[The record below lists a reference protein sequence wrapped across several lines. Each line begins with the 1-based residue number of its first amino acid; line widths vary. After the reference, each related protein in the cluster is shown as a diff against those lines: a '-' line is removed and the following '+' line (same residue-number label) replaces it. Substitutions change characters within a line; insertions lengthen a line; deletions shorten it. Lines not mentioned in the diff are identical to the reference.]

1 MARSIRAS
9 TLETRTARLKLPVA
23 KKPLFVK
30 IALRVGL
37 GYRRNQTTG
46 TWVAR
51 VADGKGGNWT
61 KVIATADDFEDA
73 DGGAILDFWQ
83 AQRRARTI
91 ARGGTDGDDSKPI
104 TVEQALD
111 RYEAD
116 LKTRGG
122 DVANVAR
129 IRLHLSEALARKTV
143 ALLTARDLRG
153 WRDGLTK
160 KKLAPATA
168 NRSSGSFK
176 AALNLAA
183 DHDERIASRGAWE
196 KGLASIP
203 DATESRNVIL
213 TEPLIYDI
221 IAAAKTIGIEF
232 ALLVELA
239 AVTGARVSQLARL
252 EVQDV
257 QADRADPRL
266 MMPSSRKGRGQKKIM
281 RRPVPI
287 PESLVERLRHAIGDR
302 PNDAPLLTKLGGTSW
317 KRSDHTR
324 LFRRAVTHA
333 GLDPDHITLA
343 ALRHS
348 SIVRQL
354 LGGVPIRVVAVN
366 HDTGITMLEKTYSR
380 YIGDHSDALS
390 RRVLLDTGRPANHNV
405 VPPPTR
411 DNAGAGR

>member
-1 MARSIRAS
+1 
-9 TLETRTARLKLPVA
+9 
-23 KKPLFVK
+23 
-30 IALRVGL
+30 
-37 GYRRNQTTG
+37 
-46 TWVAR
+46 
-51 VADGKGGNWT
+51 
-61 KVIATADDFEDA
+61 
-73 DGGAILDFWQ
+73 
-83 AQRRARTI
+83 
-91 ARGGTDGDDSKPI
+91 
-104 TVEQALD
+104 
-111 RYEAD
+111 
-116 LKTRGG
+116 
-122 DVANVAR
+122 
-129 IRLHLSEALARKTV
+129 
-143 ALLTARDLRG
+143 
-153 WRDGLTK
+153 
-160 KKLAPATA
+160 
-168 NRSSGSFK
+168 
-176 AALNLAA
+176 
-183 DHDERIASRGAWE
+183 
-196 KGLASIP
+196 LASIP

-213 TEPLIYDI
+213 TEPVIYDI

-257 QADRADPRL
+257 QGDRADPRL

-287 PESLVERLRHAIGDR
+287 PENLVERLRHAIGDR
-302 PNDAPLLTKLGGTSW
+302 PNDAPLLTKLGGTPW

-390 RRVLLDTGRPANHNV
+390 RRVLLDTERPANHNV
-405 VPPPTR
+405 VPPTP